1 MQRSIRK
8 LLIEWSLSNGSQ
20 TKDIR
25 LCIRMNTLSTIRQ
38 SICMGGHIEELM
50 GGRFFLHN
58 PSIWPSW
65 SASVETKSKVWWDS
79 NLLFAVI
86 NLFGIY
92 GDCSV
97 DLVIRNTLKK
107 ARSFLCST
115 TARFIKAR
123 KWDSFWIKSEYLQLV
138 LLHILH
144 F

>member
-1 MQRSIRK
+1 MQRSIIK
-8 LLIEWSLSNGSQ
+8 LLIEWSLLNGSQ
-20 TKDIR
+20 TKDTN
-25 LCIRMNTLSTIRQ
+25 LCIWMNSASTIKQ
-38 SICMGGHIEELM
+38 SICTGWHIEELM

-58 PSIWPSW
+58 PSIWASW

-79 NLLFAVI
+79 NFLFAVI